1 MKPNTV
7 RYRWEL
13 LPRLASEVE
22 FARKAAAHRDLSELL
37 TIVAHQ
43 SGHDLT
49 LRKMRC
55 AQIMSACVR
64 GARLGGGPS
73 AVLLAEHIEFL
84 RDLSRLGSW
93 PAVKRAMRRYVER
106 LVLRVRPS
114 GRGRMA
120 RIVASIRDEL
130 KATPAE
136 TRSLAQYAAEL
147 EISAGHLS
155 RTFAAIAG
163 RPFREELRRIR
174 CEAARRILL
183 ETQAKVG
190 VVAGMVGLRSAS
202 QFVAD
207 FRTQTG
213 VTPGQF
219 RRMAIRNK
227 PRRRAS
233 RREGGKA
240 KARSHAL

>member
-1 MKPNTV
+1 MKTQAI

-22 FARKAAAHRDLSELL
+22 FARKSAARRDLSELL
-37 TIVAHQ
+37 DIVAHQ
-43 SGHDLT
+43 SGADLT

-73 AVLLAEHIEFL
+73 ALLLGEHIEFL
-84 RDLSRLGSW
+84 RGLSRFRSW
-93 PAVKRAMRRYVER
+93 PPVKRAMYRYVDR
-106 LVLRVRPS
+106 LLSFVRPA

-130 KATPAE
+130 KAAPAE
-136 TRSLAQYAAEL
+136 SRSLAQYAVEL
-147 EISAGHLS
+147 EISEGHLS

-174 CEAARRILL
+174 CEAARKLLL

-207 FRTQTG
+207 FRMQTG

-219 RRMAIRNK
+219 RRLAIRK
-227 PRRRAS
+227 S
-233 RREGGKA
+233 RRTPA
-240 KARSHAL
+240 KI